1 MRDII
6 KIASKLLVICAVA
19 GLLLAATFGFT
30 NPKIQQQQ
38 AEAEKAGYVSL
49 FPQISSFDMIEFNA
63 SQYPNVTKVVKIKGK
78 SGEVIGFCIL
88 LNAKGYKGNIGLNVG
103 FLPDGTISGVRIGTN
118 SETVGL
124 GSKVSE
130 PNYYM
135 QYNLKQAPL
144 TLGKDIIAISG
155 ATVSSRGV
163 LNGVNF
169 AKEVFASIH
178 P

>member
-1 MRDII
+1 MREIV
-6 KIASKLLVICAVA
+6 KIAWKLLVICAVA
-19 GLLLAATFGFT
+19 GLCLAATFGFT
-30 NPKIQQQQ
+30 NPKILQQQ
-38 AEAEKAGYVSL
+38 AETEKAGFVSL
-49 FPQISSFDMIEFNA
+49 FPEIGNYEEIAFEA
-63 SQYPNVTKVVKIKGK
+63 SRYPTVTKAVKIKNK
-78 SGEVIGFCIL
+78 SNETIGFCIL

-135 QYNLKQAPL
+135 QYSGKQAPL
-144 TLGKDIIAISG
+144 TLGTDITAISG
-155 ATVSSRGV
+155 ATVSSRSV
-163 LNGVNF
+163 LNGVNY
-169 AKEVFASIH
+169 AKQVFASIR